1 LQIYIFNLS
10 FTTGIVPDL
19 IKIAKVVPVYKKGE
33 RNVPGNYRPISLLS
47 IFDKI
52 VDKLMYKRL
61 LMFLEMNDI
70 LYEYQF
76 GFRKNYSTSQAVMEV
91 LDNIYQSCDN
101 SETTIGIYLDLQ
113 KAFDTVNHS
122 ILLQKLEIYGVRGI
136 IQKWFKSYLS
146 NRKQYTVL
154 SNHESELESISCAV
168 PQGSVLSPLL
178 FLIYINDI
186 QYAISSNYTKVKL
199 FADDTNLFLRNR
211 DPAQLFH
218 LANTCMAQLHEWFTV
233 NRLSLILT
241 RRVIVYLV
249 PIIRIRKDLNY
260 I

>member
-1 LQIYIFNLS
+1 MQIYIFNLS

-52 VDKLMYKRL
+52 VDKLMYKHL

-101 SETTIGIYLDLQ
+101 SETTIGI
-113 KAFDTVNHS
+113 FW
-122 ILLQKLEIYGVRGI
+122 IYKR
-136 IQKWFKSYLS
+136 
-146 NRKQYTVL
+146 
-154 SNHESELESISCAV
+154 H
-168 PQGSVLSPLL
+168 
-178 FLIYINDI
+178 
-186 QYAISSNYTKVKL
+186 
-199 FADDTNLFLRNR
+199 
-211 DPAQLFH
+211 
-218 LANTCMAQLHEWFTV
+218 
-233 NRLSLILT
+233 LIL
-241 RRVIVYLV
+241 
-249 PIIRIRKDLNY
+249 
-260 I
+260 